1 MIIDA
6 DCHISPILEGG
17 NSIKIDELLR
27 RMDKASVD
35 KALTWLQPPYLR
47 EIDESNRYI
56 YEMDFMVVNS
66 MEHKIIFIL
75 MIQGFLFP
83 L

>member
-27 RMDKASVD
+27 RMDKARGIKVKTAARRLINLS
-35 KALTWLQPPYLR
+35 
-47 EIDESNRYI
+47 
-56 YEMDFMVVNS
+56 
-66 MEHKIIFIL
+66 
-75 MIQGFLFP
+75 
-83 L
+83 